1 MLIITAYREELRADG
16 VRVIHNLD
24 RPACPECGRRLSGYD
39 RRRRVLLD
47 DRGKPSVYLLRR
59 LWCAKCRRLHLEAP
73 DCIQPQKHYAA
84 QLIAGTVSGAVECC
98 PADDSTI
105 RRWKKGGR
113 L

>member
-1 MLIITAYREELRADG
+1 MLIITAFREDLRADG

-24 RPACPECGRRLSGYD
+24 RPACPECGRKPSGYD

-47 DRGKPSVYLLRR
+47 DRGEPSVYLLRR
-59 LWCAKCRRLHLEAP
+59 LWCANCRRLHLEAP
-73 DCIQPQKHYAA
+73 DCIQPQKHYTA

-105 RRWKKGGR
+105 RRWKKGGG